1 MQIFLWTKQLVNYL
15 FYFYCENE
23 SNPPLNQTLPLEKKL
38 GIFVKQVLNTPINKQ
53 RKFDVNIFHLINFVT
68 FSHP

>member
-23 SNPPLNQTLPLEKKL
+23 SNPPLNQTLPLEKKNWEFL
-38 GIFVKQVLNTPINKQ
+38 LNK
-53 RKFDVNIFHLINFVT
+53 
-68 FSHP
+68 S